1 MKNWTQQGF
10 VISSGSCQ
18 LKCGYAEEFYMPPIP
33 YLSETH
39 TSSHAVKLTREVL
52 HSIEKLIALHY
63 EDEER
68 NYLDWVFNCDDESDE
83 ILSKMNLNIDKTNYV
98 VGGDKHIK
106 ELAEI
111 GIVQGYNHMFLDF
124 YGMKKW
130 YDENLTARDDGLDL

>member
-1 MKNWTQQGF
+1 MKNWTQQYF
-10 VISSGSCQ
+10 VISSAY
-18 LKCGYAEEFYMPPIP
+18 GYATEFYMPPIP

-39 TSSHAVKLTREVL
+39 TTSHPVRLTKEVL

-68 NYLDWVFNCDDESDE
+68 NYLDWIFNCDDESDE
-83 ILSKMNLNIDKTNYV
+83 ILSKIDTRNYL
-98 VGGDKHIK
+98 VGGNKHIN

-111 GIVQGYNHMFLDF
+111 GIATGYNHIFLDL

-130 YDENLTARDDGLDL
+130 YDENLIARENILIV

>member
-1 MKNWTQQGF
+1 MKNWTQQYF
-10 VISSGSCQ
+10 VISSAY
-18 LKCGYAEEFYMPPIP
+18 GYATEFYMPPIP

-39 TSSHAVKLTREVL
+39 TTSHPVRLTKEVL

-68 NYLDWVFNCDDESDE
+68 HYIQNFLIDMDEETDE
-83 ILSKMNLNIDKTNYV
+83 ILSKIDRHYV
-98 VGGDKHIK
+98 VGDNKYIN

-111 GIVQGYNHMFLDF
+111 GIATGYNHMFLDL

-130 YDENLTARDDGLDL
+130 YDENLIARENILIV

>member
-1 MKNWTQQGF
+1 MKNWTQEYF
-10 VISSGSCQ
+10 AITSGSCN
-18 LKCGYAEEFYMPPIP
+18 LEYGYATEFYMPPFP

-39 TSSHAVKLTREVL
+39 TTSHPVRLTKEVL

-68 NYLDWVFNCDDESDE
+68 HYIQNFLIDMDEETDE
-83 ILSKMNLNIDKTNYV
+83 ILSKIDRNYV
-98 VGGDKHIK
+98 VGDNKYIN

-111 GIVQGYNHMFLDF
+111 GIATGYNHMFLDL

-130 YDENLTARDDGLDL
+130 YDENLIARENILIV